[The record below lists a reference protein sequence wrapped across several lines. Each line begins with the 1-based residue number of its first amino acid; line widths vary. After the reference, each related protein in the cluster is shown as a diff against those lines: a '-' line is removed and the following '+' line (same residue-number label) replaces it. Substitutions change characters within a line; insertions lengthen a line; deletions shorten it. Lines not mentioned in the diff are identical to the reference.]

1 MKLSEYKTKTI
12 KYFAYNKTYSGYY
25 NKVSAT
31 PVLIHMQNVIPSSLT
46 YSRLSR
52 DATMANSLDYYN
64 G

>member
-12 KYFAYNKTYSGYY
+12 KYFAHKTYSGYY

-31 PVLIHMQNVIPSSLT
+31 PVLIHMQNFIPSSLT

-52 DATMANSLDYYN
+52 DAMMANSLDYYN